1 MKVTLDIFEMY
12 YLLES
17 CLRGSHLRSG
27 TILRFVDDWYE
38 LFTKEERG
46 KLYYDTLRLI
56 YNNKFEACSACCGAD
71 IVFMARYNPDNQYR
85 VTVSD
90 GSQTKTVDAYLL
102 DGRYYIKSQ
111 RFCAPEFI
119 TKIEK
124 I

>member
-1 MKVTLDIFEMY
+1 MKVELDIFEMY

-27 TILRFVDDWYE
+27 TILLFVDDWFE
-38 LFTKEERG
+38 LFPKEQRE

-56 YNNKFEACSACCGAD
+56 YDNNFIPFTQCCGAD
-71 IVFMARYNPDNQYR
+71 TVFMARYNPDNQYR

-90 GSQTKTVDAYLL
+90 GSQTETVDAFLL
-102 DGRYYIKSQ
+102 NGKYYIKSR
-111 RFCAPEFI
+111 RFCPKEYI
-119 TKIEK
+119 KKIEK